1 MRDGDGVVGELV
13 RRDDDMATVKLDWWE
28 FSAAEGHTIHQCELE
43 ARNDVDAL
51 VMEVHERV
59 RKGGKGSSITAYF
72 RFADSQRGIPLFD
85 DEGFDSLREARRAL
99 TQWYLENAPT
109 LLVTLA
115 G

>member
-1 MRDGDGVVGELV
+1 
-13 RRDDDMATVKLDWWE
+13 MATVKLGWWE
-28 FSAAEGHTIHQCELE
+28 FSAADGHTIHQCEIE

-51 VMEVHERV
+51 VMEVHDRGPAV
-59 RKGGKGSSITAYF
+59 IRLYNVTAFY
-72 RFADSQRGIPLFD
+72 RFEDGQRRIPLYD
-85 DEGFDSLREARRAL
+85 DEGFRGLDDAQEAL